1 MKEQAFVTYILQNSR
16 QPVGQGATEPEIGE
30 LAAIIKQDT
39 NESRAQV
46 YCEFVGARLAALV
59 GVQVAAG
66 VFVAHSRGLR
76 FASLKVAE
84 VGFTLTDIS
93 YEEAGA
99 VAARYPVEAAK
110 LAVFDVWICNTDRA
124 GNLKANLAESTDNMM
139 IGLDHG
145 GSLLSIANDLNTAFN
160 RLESYEWPP
169 HHIFQGLLRRHLLQP
184 VIVRVQAIPD
194 EAIDEA
200 CVLSG
205 TVGSVMLP
213 DQAMLAEKLKWRRD
227 NLAAIVENV
236 MKPLD

>member
-1 MKEQAFVTYILQNSR
+1 MKEQAFVTYTLQNSR

-66 VFVAHSRGLR
+66 VFVSHSRGLR

-84 VGFTLTDIS
+84 VGFTLADIDHDDA
-93 YEEAGA
+93 EA
-99 VAARYPVEAAK
+99 VVARYPIEAAK
-110 LAVFDVWICNTDRA
+110 LAVFDAWICNTDRA

-145 GSLLSIANDLNTAFN
+145 GSLLSIVDNLNTAFD
-160 RLESYEWPP
+160 RLDSCDWPP
-169 HHIFQGLLRRHLLQP
+169 HHIFLGLLRKHLFRP
-184 VIVRVQAIPD
+184 VIARVQMIPD

-227 NLAAIVENV
+227 MLEAIVDNALN
-236 MKPLD
+236 PLD

>member
-1 MKEQAFVTYILQNSR
+1 MKEQAFVTYTLKNSR
-16 QPVGQGATEPEIGE
+16 QPVGQGATDPEIGE
-30 LAAIIKQDT
+30 LAAIIKQDS

-46 YCEFVGARLAALV
+46 YCEYVGARLAALV

-66 VFVAHSRGLR
+66 VFVSHSRGLR

-84 VGFTLTDIS
+84 VGFTLADIGHD
-93 YEEAGA
+93 EAEP
-99 VAARYPVEAAK
+99 VVARYPIEAAK
-110 LAVFDVWICNTDRA
+110 LAVFDAWICNTDRA

-145 GSLLSIANDLNTAFN
+145 GSLLSIADNLNTAFD
-160 RLESYEWPP
+160 RLDSCDWPP
-169 HHIFQGLLRRHLLQP
+169 HHIFQGLLYRHLVQP
-184 VIVRVQAIPD
+184 VIARVQAIPD

-213 DQAMLAEKLKWRRD
+213 DQAMLAEKVKWRRD
-227 NLAAIVENV
+227 QLDAIVEKV
-236 MKPLD
+236 LRPLE

>member
-1 MKEQAFVTYILQNSR
+1 MKEQAFVTYTLQNSR

-66 VFVAHSRGLR
+66 VFVSHSRGLR

-84 VGFTLTDIS
+84 VGFTLADIDHD
-93 YEEAGA
+93 EAEA
-99 VAARYPVEAAK
+99 VVARYPIEAAK
-110 LAVFDVWICNTDRA
+110 LAVFDAWICNTDRA

-145 GSLLSIANDLNTAFN
+145 GSLLSIADNLNTAFD
-160 RLESYEWPP
+160 RLDSCDWPP
-169 HHIFQGLLRRHLLQP
+169 HHIFQGLLRKHLLQP
-184 VIVRVQAIPD
+184 VIARVQAIPD

-227 NLAAIVENV
+227 ELVAIVENV

>member
-1 MKEQAFVTYILQNSR
+1 MKEQAFVTYTLQSSKK
-16 QPVGQGATEPEIGE
+16 PVGQGATEPEIGE

-66 VFVAHSRGLR
+66 VLVSHSRGLR

-84 VGFTLTDIS
+84 VGFTLADIDHD
-93 YEEAGA
+93 EAES
-99 VAARYPVEAAK
+99 VVARYPIEAAK
-110 LAVFDVWICNTDRA
+110 LAVFDTWICNTDRA

-145 GSLLSIANDLNTAFN
+145 GSLLSIADNLNTAFD
-160 RLESYEWPP
+160 RLDSCDWPH
-169 HHIFQGLLRRHLLQP
+169 HHIFQGLLRKHLLQP
-184 VIVRVQAIPD
+184 VIARVQAIPD

-227 NLAAIVENV
+227 KLNVLVENV
-236 MKPLD
+236 LKPLD

>member
-1 MKEQAFVTYILQNSR
+1 MKEQAFVTYTLQNSR

-46 YCEFVGARLAALV
+46 YCEFVGARLAAIV
-59 GVQVAAG
+59 GVEGEAG
-66 VFVAHSRGLR
+66 DFVSHSRGLR

-84 VGFTLTDIS
+84 VGFTLADIDHD
-93 YEEAGA
+93 EAEA
-99 VAARYPVEAAK
+99 VLARYPIEAAK
-110 LAVFDVWICNTDRA
+110 LAVFDAWICNTDRA

-145 GSLLSIANDLNTAFN
+145 GSLLSIADNLDTAFD
-160 RLESYEWPP
+160 RLESCDWPS
-169 HHIFQGLLRRHLLQP
+169 HHIFQGLLRKHLLQP
-184 VIVRVQAIPD
+184 VIARVQAIPD

-227 NLAAIVENV
+227 KLVSIVENV